1 MDNIEVVGEK
11 SVQPTGRNAGESST
25 KIPIKE
31 GSKEGKEP
39 STISSMVPRT
49 RQTSGEAPSASTT
62 AAIPIQYQTMSP
74 PLVVTDC
81 RSLAVA
87 EFNARGRS
95 GTNVR
100 SDAVIT
106 GIPPLLSFD
115 Q

>member
-1 MDNIEVVGEK
+1 MDNIEEVSEK
-11 SVQPTGRNAGESST
+11 SVRPTGRNVGESST
-25 KIPIKE
+25 KNPIKE
-31 GSKEGKEP
+31 ESKEP
-39 STISSMVPRT
+39 STISSTVPRT
-49 RQTSGEAPSASTT
+49 RQTSGEAPSAPTT

-74 PLVVTDC
+74 PLEVTDC